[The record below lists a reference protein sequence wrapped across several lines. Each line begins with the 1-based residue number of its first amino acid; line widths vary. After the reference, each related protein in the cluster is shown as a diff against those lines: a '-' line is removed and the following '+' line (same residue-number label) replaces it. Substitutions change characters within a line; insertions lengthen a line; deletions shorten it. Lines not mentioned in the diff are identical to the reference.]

1 MARPTIRSTEIE
13 DKLVEIFHID
23 GTVNEACSQA
33 GIWRTTYYEWLEKD
47 EAFANK
53 MAQAQD
59 YAFIVA
65 RKTLFNAASNGSEK
79 AAVEIL
85 KRRDKRYNDKIDQ
98 TSNVNLNAKVVT
110 LPPLSDD
117 AGDST
122 TTEPVTSD

>member
-1 MARPTIRSTEIE
+1 MARPTKRCPEIE

-23 GTVNEACSQA
+23 GTVEEACSQA
-33 GIWRTTYYEWLEKD
+33 GIGTSTYYDWLDKD
-47 EAFANK
+47 EKFSDK
-53 MAQAQD
+53 MSAAQD